1 MRDDALMKGITKEYI
16 EFFGL
21 YQQLEK
27 LLDGFFE
34 TLGKG
39 LSAEDMGYF
48 TRLRSGLD
56 MSLFLERVGES
67 IESVYSDKDIE
78 DILLLYRTN
87 PVLMKTLQTQ
97 DVLMAMH
104 QSAASDMV
112 EDAAKRIVYVVNRG
126 DC

>member
-1 MRDDALMKGITKEYI
+1 MKGITKEYI

-78 DILLLYRTN
+78 DILLFYRTN